1 MFNPHS
7 LNEQLNKHIED
18 PQRYTNVWP
27 NSNWDLAQYKQFF
40 EYVDQGLL
48 IQGDRW
54 ELGCNAF
61 IINPDWEGDAPYEV
75 EVKKQIK
82 FKVKFKVIHSKDQD
96 NYIKQKYGN
105 EYDWSFEQEEW
116 TKKCLNV
123 RFSDGESVIKKVWIG
138 VKNQN
143 QFIAWTENDF
153 CDRDTCYFCD
163 EENDGDWVD
172 GQEDAVCDCCR
183 KKWRYDEDRDGY
195 VRINK
200 K

>member
-40 EYVDQGLL
+40 EYVDQGWL

-54 ELGCNAF
+54 DLGCNAF
-61 IINPDWEGDAPYEV
+61 IINPDWEDEAPYEV
-75 EVKKQIK
+75 EEKKKFK
-82 FKVKFKVIHSKDQD
+82 FKVVKKK
-96 NYIKQKYGN
+96 K
-105 EYDWSFEQEEW
+105 EE
-116 TKKCLNV
+116 N
-123 RFSDGESVIKKVWIG
+123 
-138 VKNQN
+138 
-143 QFIAWTENDF
+143 FIAWTEDF
-153 CDRDTCYFCD
+153 VRDTCYFCKKD
-163 EENDGDWVD
+163 NDGWGED
-172 GQEDAVCDCCR
+172 EDAVCDCCR